1 MRNLTVRLTALAALL
16 PLLTLPA
23 PLEAGAD
30 TVPGAP
36 GCPIL
41 PADNVWHADISSLP
55 VLAKAK
61 AIYQIDCAM
70 CHGDNGNG
78 KTDLGRDMQLALPDW
93 TKPAEL
99 AGKPDQ
105 ALFSTIRNGKDKM
118 PAEAEGRASDNDVW
132 NLIIYI
138 RAMSKGQ

>member
-1 MRNLTVRLTALAALL
+1 MLKTFLLFSAAILLGTAQA
-16 PLLTLPA
+16 PSPA
-23 PLEAGAD
+23 PVQGNLPQE
-30 TVPGAP
+30 TAP
-36 GCPIL
+36 EHTAAIT
-41 PADNVWHADISSLP
+41 NP
-55 VLAKAK
+55 VKPTAASQERARKT
-61 AIYQIDCAM
+61 YQIDCAM